1 MNRGARIV
9 MLFLALALA
18 TACAAEGAP
27 RAGAGEGGGDAPAA
41 TSAGGGVDAGAPATF
56 TLGTFNI
63 HYIAPWQEGIR
74 WEERRDA
81 VVSMLEDANADIMVF
96 QEMETFEGGSYSEEN
111 RQLEWIARQFPGY
124 AFAAVGDPQEYPS
137 TQPVMYRRDRFEALD
152 QGFFFFSPDPDEIY
166 SRSWDGGFPA
176 FASWVRLLDRR
187 SDTSFYLYNVH
198 FDHSSRRNRIKA
210 AELVVDR
217 LGDRDN
223 PEDSVILAG
232 DFNAPWF
239 FRPVQ
244 IVSDA
249 GLDIADTTGSTF
261 HLRRGINIIPA
272 IDHVLASDGFEIGRT
287 EVLRKRYGGVW
298 PSDHYPVLVRLS
310 PR

>member
-1 MNRGARIV
+1 
-9 MLFLALALA
+9 MLFLTIVLAV
-18 TACAAEGAP
+18 ACADGAA
-27 RAGAGEGGGDAPAA
+27 AGPACRGA
-41 TSAGGGVDAGAPATF
+41 SAAFTAVPF

-74 WEERRDA
+74 WEGRRDA
-81 VVSMLEDANADIMVF
+81 VVSMLEEAEADIMVF
-96 QEMETFEGGSYSEEN
+96 QEMETFEGQSYSEEN
-111 RQLEWIARQFPGY
+111 RQLDWIARHFPGY
-124 AFAAVGDPQEYPS
+124 AFAAVGNPREYPS
-137 TQPVMYRRDRFEALD
+137 TQPVMYRRDRFDALD
-152 QGFFFFSPDPDEIY
+152 QGFFFFSPNPDEIY

-176 FASWVRLLDRR
+176 FASWVHFLDRR
-187 SDTSFYLYNVH
+187 SRTSFYLYNVH
-198 FDHSSRRNRIKA
+198 FDHSSRGNRIKA

-217 LGDRDN
+217 LGDREY
-223 PEDSVILAG
+223 PEDPVIVAG

-272 IDHVLASDGFEIGRT
+272 IDHVLASDGFEIGST

-298 PSDHYPVLVRLS
+298 PSDHYPVLVTLT

>member
-1 MNRGARIV
+1 
-9 MLFLALALA
+9 MLLFALVLAA
-18 TACAAEGAP
+18 ACADDGPPPGAAHTGDGGDSPGGAP
-27 RAGAGEGGGDAPAA
+27 
-41 TSAGGGVDAGAPATF
+41 AGAPVSADTAPAF

-63 HYIAPWQEGIR
+63 HYVAPWQEGLR
-74 WEERRDA
+74 WEDRRDA
-81 VVSMLEDANADIMVF
+81 VVAMLEAADADLMAF
-96 QEMETFEGGSYSEEN
+96 QEMETFEGGSYNEEN
-111 RQLEWIARQFPGY
+111 RQLDWIARHFPEY
-124 AFAAVGDPQEYPS
+124 AFAAVGDPQVYPS
-137 TQPVMYRRDRFEALD
+137 TQPVMYRPERFEPLD
-152 QGFFFFSPDPDEIY
+152 QGFFFFSPDPDDIY

-176 FASWVRLLDRR
+176 FASWVRFADRR
-187 SDTSFYLYNVH
+187 SGTSFYLYNVH
-198 FDHSSRRNRIKA
+198 FDHSSRGNRIKA
-210 AELVVDR
+210 AELVVER
-217 LGDRDN
+217 LGGREHPGD
-223 PEDSVILAG
+223 PVIVAG

-272 IDHVLASDGFEIGRT
+272 IDHVLVSDGFEIGPT
-287 EVLRKRYGGVW
+287 EVLRKRFAGTW